1 MKKTFKCNKENNMC
15 VWWDYFDP
23 GYTDKYLYLETSWK
37 RN

>member
-1 MKKTFKCNKENNMC
+1 MKKLLNVIKKIIC
-15 VWWDYFDP
+15 VFGGIIFDP

>member
-1 MKKTFKCNKENNMC
+1 MKKLLNVIKENNMC